1 MAVRLSGVQTAGMA
15 ADGAVLMFGKEGI
28 AG

>member
-15 ADGAVLMFGKEGI
+15 AGGAVSMFGKEGT